1 MADNLITPFRRDVL
15 QFIIK
20 YRAEHKYSPSLREVA
35 QGLGYVP
42 ETMMSS
48 VKNAIAVLVEQG
60 YLTSVGF
67 VSRSYVPT
75 GKELK

>member
-1 MADNLITPFRRDVL
+1 MSDLTPFRRDVL
-15 QFIIK
+15 QFIIQ
-20 YRAEHKYSPSLREVA
+20 YRAKHRYSPSLREIA
-35 QGLGYVP
+35 KGLGYIKA

-48 VKNAIAVLVEQG
+48 IRNAIAVLVDQG

-75 GKELK
+75 GKEAK